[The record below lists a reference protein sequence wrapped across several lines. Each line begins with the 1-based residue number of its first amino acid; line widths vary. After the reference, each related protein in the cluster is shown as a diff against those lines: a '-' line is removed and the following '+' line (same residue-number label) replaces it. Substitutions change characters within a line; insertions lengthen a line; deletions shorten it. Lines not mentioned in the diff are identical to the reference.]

1 MRLQFVHADHVVLPS
16 LPTDFVSVGRSD
28 HCALQ
33 GIYKSG
39 RVLTFQ
45 GHAEFDEWINRET
58 VTAFGKPIWSQEV
71 LEAALEKVKGED
83 DSLYAA
89 RVMLEFFA
97 EEAVQH
103 VESADKSEILV
114 DQEVVVLEEK
124 AIITEIEVR

>member
-1 MRLQFVHADHVVLPS
+1 

-103 VESADKSEILV
+103 VESADKGEILV